1 MAETEGGSRRVLKG
15 TVVSDSMDKTVVV
28 EVTILK
34 AHPVYRK
41 RFRKTRKF
49 YAHDEQNQCQV
60 GDVVIITECRPYS
73 RTKRWRLTDVVQK
86 AR

>member
-1 MAETEGGSRRVLKG
+1 MAETRTGSRRVLRG

-28 EVTILK
+28 EVTTLQ

-41 RFRKTRKF
+41 RFRTTRK
-49 YAHDEQNQCQV
+49 YYVHDSENQCEV
-60 GDVVIITECRPYS
+60 GDVVLISEARPYS
-73 RTKRWRLTDVVQK
+73 RTKRWRLTEIVQK